1 MLCFSRDFGMW
12 GGVGM
17 WIYFGDGSLK
27 GWNEG
32 GSVKSVD
39 LLGDLKRRGLIVKY
53 LSMFGEGGK

>member
-1 MLCFSRDFGMW
+1 MGW
-12 GGVGM
+12 I
-17 WIYFGDGSLK
+17 WIYFGDGILK